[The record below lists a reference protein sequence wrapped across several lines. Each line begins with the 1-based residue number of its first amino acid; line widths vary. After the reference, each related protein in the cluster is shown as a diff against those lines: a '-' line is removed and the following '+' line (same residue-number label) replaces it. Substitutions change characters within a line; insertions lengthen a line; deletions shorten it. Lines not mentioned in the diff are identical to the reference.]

1 MYNFQDKETNL
12 YLKNRYMLT
21 RTLSMFDYEGLP
33 DTIPEQELE
42 KLMQVNGYAFITV
55 VNDDLY
61 AFVGSLG
68 GEPDVYGKPTEIT
81 VNNPRLKLSKTYN
94 ILNEGVLMV
103 NDDLQMGLIELYD
116 YYNTMLVEN
125 DITLFLENI
134 NNRMQTLISAS
145 DNGTIESA
153 EQYLQDIIDGELGI
167 IGENAMFDSL
177 KVNNN
182 LKQSNNVTSLIEFH
196 QYIKAS
202 LYNEVGLNAN
212 FNMKRER
219 LTAGEVE
226 MNNDNLYPLVD
237 NMLHVRKEG
246 VDELN
251 NRFGLNVTVELGS
264 VWNKIN
270 MLDEVE
276 NVPRETIESEVIDD
290 EPEIDV

>member
-12 YLKNRYMLT
+12 HLKNMYMLT

-42 KLMQVNGYAFITV
+42 KLLQVNGYAFITV
-55 VNDDLY
+55 VDNDLY

-68 GEPDVYGKPTEIT
+68 GESDVYGKPTEIT
-81 VNNPRLKLSKTYN
+81 VSNPHLKLSKTYN
-94 ILNEGVLMV
+94 ILNEGVLLV
-103 NDDLQMGLIELYD
+103 NDDLQMGLVELYN

-167 IGENAMFDSL
+167 IGENAMFESL

-237 NMLHVRKEG
+237 NMLHVRQEG
-246 VDELN
+246 VNELN
-251 NRFGLNVTVELGS
+251 DRFGLNVTVELGS

-270 MLDEVE
+270 MLDE

-290 EPEIDV
+290 DESETDV

>member
-1 MYNFQDKETNL
+1 MYNFKDKETNL
-12 YLKNRYMLT
+12 HLKNSYMLT

-42 KLMQVNGYAFITV
+42 KLLQVNGYAFITV
-55 VNDDLY
+55 VNNELY
-61 AFVGSLG
+61 AFVGNLG

-81 VNNPRLKLSKTYN
+81 VNNPYLKLSKTYN
-94 ILNEGVLMV
+94 ILSEGVLMV
-103 NDDLQMGLIELYD
+103 NDDLQMGLIELYN

-125 DITLFLENI
+125 DITLFLENV

-177 KVNNN
+177 KVNSNI
-182 LKQSNNVTSLIEFH
+182 KQANSVTPLIEFH

-237 NMLHVRKEG
+237 NMLHVRDEG
-246 VDELN
+246 VKELN
-251 NRFGLNVTVELGS
+251 DRFGLNVTVELGS

-270 MLDEVE
+270 MLDDV
-276 NVPRETIESEVIDD
+276 ESEVIDD
-290 EPEIDV
+290 EPETETDL

>member
-94 ILNEGVLMV
+94 ILNEGVLLV

-237 NMLHVRKEG
+237 NMLHVRQEG
-246 VDELN
+246 VKELN
-251 NRFGLNVTVELGS
+251 DRFGLNVTVELGS

-270 MLDEVE
+270 MLDE

-290 EPEIDV
+290 EPETNV

>member
-12 YLKNRYMLT
+12 HLKNMYMLT

-42 KLMQVNGYAFITV
+42 KLLQVNGYAFITV
-55 VNDDLY
+55 VNNDLY

-68 GEPDVYGKPTEIT
+68 GESDVYGQPTEIT
-81 VNNPRLKLSKTYN
+81 VSNPHLKLTKTYN
-94 ILNEGVLMV
+94 ILNEGVLLV
-103 NDDLQMGLIELYD
+103 NDDLQMGLVELYN

-125 DITLFLENI
+125 DITLFLENV

-153 EQYLQDIIDGELGI
+153 EQYLQDIIDGDLGI

-237 NMLHVRKEG
+237 NMLHVRQEG
-246 VDELN
+246 VNELN
-251 NRFGLNVTVELGS
+251 DRFGLNVTVELGS

-270 MLDEVE
+270 MLDE

-290 EPEIDV
+290 DESETDV

>member
-12 YLKNRYMLT
+12 HLKNMYMLT

-42 KLMQVNGYAFITV
+42 KLLQVNGYAFITV

-68 GEPDVYGKPTEIT
+68 GESDVYGKPTEIT
-81 VNNPRLKLSKTYN
+81 VSNPHLKLTKTYN
-94 ILNEGVLMV
+94 ILNEGVLLV
-103 NDDLQMGLIELYD
+103 NDDLQMGLVELYN

-153 EQYLQDIIDGELGI
+153 EQYLQDIIDGDLGI

-246 VDELN
+246 VKELN
-251 NRFGLNVTVELGS
+251 DRFGLDVTVELGS

-270 MLDEVE
+270 MLDE
-276 NVPRETIESEVIDD
+276 NVPRETNESEVIDD
-290 EPEIDV
+290 DESETDV

>member
-1 MYNFQDKETNL
+1 MYNFQDKKTNL
-12 YLKNRYMLT
+12 HLKNMYMLT

-42 KLMQVNGYAFITV
+42 KLLQVNGYAFITV

-68 GEPDVYGKPTEIT
+68 GEYDVYGQPTEIT
-81 VNNPRLKLSKTYN
+81 VSNPHLKLTKTYN

-103 NDDLQMGLIELYD
+103 NDDLQMGLVELYN

-153 EQYLQDIIDGELGI
+153 EQYLQDIIDGDLGI

-237 NMLHVRKEG
+237 NMLHVRQEG
-246 VDELN
+246 VKELN
-251 NRFGLNVTVELGS
+251 DRFGLDVTVELGS

-270 MLDEVE
+270 MLDE

-290 EPEIDV
+290 DESETDV